1 MPRPN
6 KPSEKH
12 IWIPWDLLP
21 KRYQTEETF
30 LDILRPLRS
39 GQPRQYKRA
48 RPEGKWI
55 QRENLNP
62 KEFDAL
68 PQQYKQEFNA
78 MPEFVG
84 PQRKST
90 AVNQP
95 QAAPASG
102 IAAINQAQQQNAP
115 VPPSSSGTPPVGEQ
129 PPSKDIIKQAVSEHP
144 RLPGES
150 DDAYRKRLEDLIG
163 RGTRGPVTP
172 QENERQAINPN
183 KQEVQDPRAIR
194 QALIN
199 RIVNQIPKKYDVGET
214 NEEYADR
221 IRPDI
226 TDAFKK
232 AFGMQY
238 NNFMMDWGRMGGE
251 HRGPITPEE
260 IAIAE
265 QQPDVQRRLAW
276 QHQQRL
282 DRLGRERAEQ
292 EERQRKAQAAYE
304 AKNKP
309 VTGKEGEPELSW
321 KEKMLKN
328 ARDAQAKRDAENPPA
343 TPATT
348 KPVETLAATTGT
360 STTPPDKGET
370 PPGGGTSAEAN
381 QLGNKYAD
389 RMSDLLGQI
398 RRAGRRATPTELNQ
412 IRNLYTDM
420 SGAFGGN
427 IPAGLDPV
435 VNRIKR
441 DFNTQANL
449 LNVRGIDEKAPDR
462 NLAQQM
468 GVPLDA
474 QGNVNM
480 ETYKTQFPQFFNN
493 AARTGLLTEDK
504 IPTDQK
510 PLYRKIR
517 SDINNMRWSQGLGEQ
532 GYPLEYD
539 KKGNLKYSN
548 RKDEME
554 HYKQLDAQYRA
565 SDEYK
570 NTQIPAGL
578 VSQTAAQQQPA
589 TPSYF
594 DEDTPY
600 QTEPVNAAK
609 YQQPAQT
616 ATQTSGTT
624 QYPTVNVSATTGNQP
639 IDQVS
644 NAPIQS
650 QVVGK
655 KLGKVGQLWLG
666 GNTQLLQIPQYTPW
680 QRDLIREMNTMGMES
695 LRQAYQPLDAPERQ
709 QSMAQTA
716 MNSILERLQ
725 NNDEQGARQELI
737 QAGGLGNLQA
747 ALNGMPSQPIG
758 QAASATGQQQQAA
771 ATAAQPVAPMDRP
784 QIQAAL
790 REMQRIDDRA
800 FQEGGVEGARAYTP
814 QEQQRF
820 NELYTQVSGQNP
832 QALAGFQEQLT
843 NFRQRFTGQ
852 PNIQPPAQ
860 PQTFDNRPAAGVLPR
875 VRQGLAQTAS
885 GVQGVEKMQGGVGN
899 IRNATQNFTAGF
911 KEAWAQPGITPALD
925 FLTQRGGQFGRG
937 VGELFGGGSD
947 LARSGQNIVNLAQG
961 RPMQPGAPVPP
972 GTPGAGGGAPV
983 PPQGGGY
990 GALGLVNR
998 GGGYGHPM
1006 PYTAANEMQ
1015 RFYEDTVPTLA
1026 ERFTQAGGGQR
1037 SAAFQGALGRASS
1050 GLGLGLGALG
1060 EQQQLQQ
1067 QQQAFN
1073 QQQTQREF
1081 DALQRQRQQQ
1091 LQRQDQTFA
1100 FNRGTAMVNPALQQ
1114 LNAQTILPGSPGI
1127 LPATINATGQAIK
1140 AGVQVG
1146 SMFV

>member
-1 MPRPN
+1 MRRSNLQRNIQARADANLASVAARWQPFIEDFIRRYNIQDPR
-6 KPSEKH
+6 
-12 IWIPWDLLP
+12 II
-21 KRYQTEETF
+21 
-30 LDILRPLRS
+30 
-39 GQPRQYKRA
+39 
-48 RPEGKWI
+48 
-55 QRENLNP
+55 ENLRGEWTRRAMAEPTVRFGNTDPNEPKLLDYLSRVGWQPGQQQPAPAAHPNP
-62 KEFDAL
+62 PFGVA
-68 PQQYKQEFNA
+68 
-78 MPEFVG
+78 
-84 PQRKST
+84 
-90 AVNQP
+90 QP
-95 QAAPASG
+95 QAAQASG

-115 VPPSSSGTPPVGEQ
+115 VPPSSSGTPPVGAQ
-129 PPSKDIIKQAVSEHP
+129 PPSKDIIKQAVNEHP

-172 QENERQAINPN
+172 
-183 KQEVQDPRAIR
+183 QDPRAIR

-221 IRPDI
+221 IRPSI

-238 NNFMMDWGRMGGE
+238 NNFMMDWGGMGEGY
-251 HRGPITPEE
+251 RGPITPEE

-328 ARDAQAKRDAENPPA
+328 VREAEEKRRASAQTEKPAE
-343 TPATT
+343 TT
-348 KPVETLAATTGT
+348 KPAEKAAETTAGT
-360 STTPPDKGET
+360 SKTPPDGGDT

-398 RRAGRRATPTELNQ
+398 RRTHRRATPTELNQ
-412 IRNLYTDM
+412 IRDLYTDM

-480 ETYKTQFPQFFNN
+480 ETYRTQFPQFFNN
-493 AARTGLLTEDK
+493 DERAGLLTEDQ

-517 SDINNMRWSQGLGEQ
+517 SDINNMRWSQGMGEQ
-532 GYPLEYD
+532 GYATEYD
-539 KKGNLKYSN
+539 KKGNLKYPN

-554 HYKQLDAQYRA
+554 HYKRQDAQFRA

-570 NTQIPAGL
+570 NTPIPAG
-578 VSQTAAQQQPA
+578 VVTQQARAQQPG

-644 NAPIQS
+644 NAPLQS
-650 QVVGK
+650 QEVGK

-666 GNTQLLQIPQYTPW
+666 GNTQLLQVPQYTPW
-680 QRDLIREMNTMGMES
+680 QRDLIREMGTMGMES

-709 QSMAQTA
+709 QAMAQTA

-771 ATAAQPVAPMDRP
+771 ATTAQPVAPMDRP
-784 QIQAAL
+784 QILAAL

-800 FQEGGVEGARAYTP
+800 FQEGGVEGARAYTA

-852 PNIQPPAQ
+852 PNIPQPAQ

-875 VRQGLAQTAS
+875 ARQGLAQAAG

-1091 LQRQDQTFA
+1091 LQRQDQAFA

-1114 LNAQTILPGSPGI
+1114 LNSQTILPGSPGI
-1127 LPATINATGQAIK
+1127 LPATINATGQAIN
-1140 AGVQVG
+1140 AGVKVA
-1146 SMFV
+1146 SMVI